1 MDMSMAKLPEILK
14 KTVIARSRFFA
25 VEELELEFSNG
36 ARRTYERLRPGS
48 VPAVMVVAVHDDD
61 TVLLIREYG
70 AGVHAHELGL
80 PKGTVEADE
89 TLEQGALRE
98 LQEEAGFGAR
108 KLRVLKTVTLSP
120 GYMGHRLTIVLA
132 RDLYPSRLE
141 GDEPEPIE
149 VVPMPLAEL
158 EEWVWRE
165 DLTEARSIAALYL
178 VRDIVRA
185 ERLAQV
191 AGTDET

>member
-1 MDMSMAKLPEILK
+1 MAKLPEILK
-14 KTVIARSRFFA
+14 QTVIARSRFFA
-25 VEELELEFSNG
+25 VEEIELKFSNG
-36 ARRTYERLRPGS
+36 EHRTYERLLAGAS
-48 VPAVMVVAVHDDD
+48 SAVMVVAVHEDG

-80 PKGTVEADE
+80 PKGLVEANE
-89 TLEQGALRE
+89 TLETGFAARSLRI
-98 LQEEAGFGAR
+98 
-108 KLRVLKTVTLSP
+108 LKTMTLSP
-120 GYMGHRLTIVLA
+120 GYMGHRLTVVLA

-149 VVPMPLAEL
+149 VVPMPLASL

-178 VRDIVRA
+178 VRDILRA
-185 ERLAQV
+185 EQLAPV
-191 AGTDET
+191 MTANES